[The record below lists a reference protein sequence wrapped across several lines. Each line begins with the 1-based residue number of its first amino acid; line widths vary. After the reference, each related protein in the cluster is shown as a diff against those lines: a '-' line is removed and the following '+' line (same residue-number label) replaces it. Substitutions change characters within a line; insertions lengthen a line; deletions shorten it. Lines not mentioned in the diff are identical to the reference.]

1 MGQRIA
7 DPSQSKKG
15 PIARIEI
22 AVFVAIVVVVLAAA
36 H

>member
-1 MGQRIA
+1 MGAAESRPFAKQE
-7 DPSQSKKG
+7 G

-22 AVFVAIVVVVLAAA
+22 AVFVAIVVVALAAA